1 MLLWLYKHFLS
12 KNFQDLATDIPR
24 EDLFDPLLFF
34 VQMLL
39 GDLQIVNQSSLVHDF
54 FALVRIELLGLL
66 NNCFVEDDSRQ
77 KSIMRQFVRAQL
89 KVDLHGL
96 LKNLLINVLFA
107 GALLADLR
115 GDGRGGCLTQWLKND
130 LLEDLK
136 ALVVEL
142 RLRMHVHVE
151 LI

>member
-1 MLLWLYKHFLS
+1 
-12 KNFQDLATDIPR
+12 
-24 EDLFDPLLFF
+24 
-34 VQMLL
+34 
-39 GDLQIVNQSSLVHDF
+39 
-54 FALVRIELLGLL
+54 
-66 NNCFVEDDSRQ
+66 
-77 KSIMRQFVRAQL
+77 MRQFVRAQL

-115 GDGRGGCLTQWLKND
+115 CDGSGGCLAQWLEND

-136 ALVVEL
+136 PLIVEL
-142 RLRMHVHVE
+142 CLGVHVHVE

>member
-1 MLLWLYKHFLS
+1 
-12 KNFQDLATDIPR
+12 
-24 EDLFDPLLFF
+24 
-34 VQMLL
+34 
-39 GDLQIVNQSSLVHDF
+39 
-54 FALVRIELLGLL
+54 
-66 NNCFVEDDSRQ
+66 
-77 KSIMRQFVRAQL
+77 MRQLVRAQL

-115 GDGRGGCLTQWLKND
+115 GDGRCGSLTQRLEND

-136 ALVVEL
+136 TLVVEL
-142 RLRMHVHVE
+142 CLGVHVHIE